1 MERAEA
7 AVSKQ
12 WPAVVPSA
20 DIHLPTDILLSFI
33 AFIAGVRGRRQFAR
47 PSIAWAGFVLF
58 HQRGGTSRGGNVK
71 EGAMILTK
79 TRKLLTGVAA
89 ATVVL
94 AFGFAY
100 AQQGPRGKTSYM
112 PVDIT
117 EPFSA
122 IFARLSAQKPDVTRE
137 HMAVLNERYD
147 LSDRPAAGVTMDRT
161 KPVQD
166 GVRVKLPAGKTW
178 EALANMSPEQI
189 REQNAFP
196 KGFYPLPH
204 SKHQEGG
211 FVFPHFLIDEI
222 KRQEGRDL
230 TRFDVE
236 YDIPDH
242 FLPEFPPPMYLNQ
255 RTDLGDV
262 SQGKLVTLANF
273 YELFNGII
281 TPKQLEG
288 LRLLLTVFPQQQFN
302 QTEDRR
308 SELVSRGATCLD
320 CHSNGHT
327 NKATHLAPDARP
339 QESRHRIVTPT
350 LRGVQIQRLFGSQRA
365 LKTIEDF
372 TQFEQAGAYFDG
384 DHVIAARK
392 GMNPLDRLTQVNLMA
407 EFQEE
412 LGFPP
417 ARKLD
422 VFGRLD
428 PSKATQA
435 ELRGQEIFFGK
446 GRCDAC
452 HTAPYYT
459 DNLMHDFKTERFFKP
474 EMINGMNEVGD
485 GAVKTFPLRGIKD
498 SPPYLH
504 DGRLLT
510 LDDTVEFFNLVLG
523 TKLTGEEKRD
533 LVAFLR
539 TL

>member
-1 MERAEA
+1 M
-7 AVSKQ
+7 
-12 WPAVVPSA
+12 
-20 DIHLPTDILLSFI
+20 
-33 AFIAGVRGRRQFAR
+33 
-47 PSIAWAGFVLF
+47 
-58 HQRGGTSRGGNVK
+58 
-71 EGAMILTK
+71 K
-79 TRKLLTGVAA
+79 TTNFGKLLAGVAA
-89 ATVVL
+89 TGVVL
-94 AFGFAY
+94 AFSFAY

-122 IFARLSAQKPDVTRE
+122 IFSRLSAEKPNVTRE
-137 HMAVLNERYD
+137 HVALLDERYD
-147 LSDRPAAGVTMDRT
+147 LSNRPATGVTMDRT

-189 REQNAFP
+189 HDQNVFP

-204 SKHQEGG
+204 PKHQEGG
-211 FVFPHFLIDEI
+211 FVFPHFVIDEI
-222 KRQEGRDL
+222 KRQEARDL

-262 SQGKLVTLANF
+262 TQGKLVTIENY

-281 TPKQLEG
+281 PPKQLEG
-288 LRLLLTVFPQQQFN
+288 LRLLVTAFPQQQFN
-302 QTEDRR
+302 LTEDRR
-308 SELVSRGATCLD
+308 SEKPSRGSACVD
-320 CHSNGHT
+320 CHPNGHT
-327 NKATHLAPDARP
+327 NKATPLAPDARP
-339 QESRHRIVTPT
+339 EESRHRIVTPS

-384 DHVIAARK
+384 DNVIATKK
-392 GMNPLDRLTQVNLMA
+392 GLNPLDRISQVDLMA

-417 ARKLD
+417 APKLD
-422 VFGRLD
+422 VLGTLD
-428 PSKATQA
+428 RGKATQA

-446 GRCDAC
+446 GHCAAC
-452 HTAPYYT
+452 HTPPYYT
-459 DNLMHDFKTERFFKP
+459 DNLMHDLKTERFFKP
-474 EMINGMNEVGD
+474 EMINGMNELGD

>member
-1 MERAEA
+1 VTPIPRLVA
-7 AVSKQ
+7 
-12 WPAVVPSA
+12 
-20 DIHLPTDILLSFI
+20 
-33 AFIAGVRGRRQFAR
+33 
-47 PSIAWAGFVLF
+47 
-58 HQRGGTSRGGNVK
+58 VK
-71 EGAMILTK
+71 EKPMSLTK
-79 TRKLLTGVAA
+79 SQKLLAGTAAIGVVFAVGVAS
-89 ATVVL
+89 
-94 AFGFAY
+94 

-122 IFARLSAQKPDVTRE
+122 ILSRLSGQKPDVTRE
-137 HMAVLNERYD
+137 HMALLNERYD
-147 LSDRPAAGVTMDRT
+147 LSNRPAAGVAMDRT
-161 KPVQD
+161 KPVQE
-166 GVRVKLPAGKTW
+166 GVRVKLPAGRTW
-178 EALANMSPEQI
+178 EDLARMSPDEI
-189 REQNAFP
+189 RDQNLFP

-204 SKHQEGG
+204 PKHEAGG
-211 FVFPHFLIDEI
+211 FVFPHFVIDEI
-222 KRQEGRDL
+222 KRQEDRDL
-230 TRFDVE
+230 ARFDVD

-242 FLPEFPPPMYLNQ
+242 FLPEFPPAIYLNQ

-262 SQGKLVTLANF
+262 SQGKLVTIENY

-281 TPKQLEG
+281 PPKQLEG
-288 LRLLLTVFPQQQFN
+288 LRLLVTAFPQQQFN
-302 QTEDRR
+302 ATEDRR
-308 SELVSRGATCLD
+308 SVKPSRGTTCFD

-339 QESRHRIVTPT
+339 EESRHRVVTPT

-365 LKTIEDF
+365 LKTVEDF

-384 DHVIAARK
+384 DHVIAAKK
-392 GMNPLDRLTQVNLMA
+392 GLNPLDRISQVGLMA

-417 ARKLD
+417 APKLD
-422 VFGRLD
+422 VFGKLD
-428 PSKATQA
+428 PSKATAA
-435 ELRGQEIFFGK
+435 ELRGQEVFFGK
-446 GRCDAC
+446 GRCESC
-452 HTAPYYT
+452 HAAPYYT
-459 DNLMHDFKTERFFKP
+459 DNLMHDLKTERFFKP
-474 EMINGMNEVGD
+474 TMINGMSEVGD

-498 SPPYLH
+498 SPPYMH

-523 TKLTGEEKRD
+523 TKLTNEEKQD